1 LLIFGIYKIDI
12 KLIFILNLI
21 DKVKMSKSAKKTN
34 AKKIDYSAYVV
45 CVATGE
51 DRLME
56 NLVEIREQLGA
67 NFQIE
72 MTGLHVGDI
81 LIGRLGEEVTWDQ
94 SVVAENF
101 MKNKGDRQNL
111 DSLKPLIMIERK
123 SISDFCS
130 SFSSQHY
137 HNQKSRMMGF
147 RQQTGC
153 QCHLVVEG
161 YYDAMDLSN
170 YICKKPVSTLE
181 QCFTSIRVRD
191 NFFVKH
197 VENTYFHADYIF
209 KCLKTIEKYAI
220 WKGNY
225 CGIGDNLKKDFMESL
240 KARKKSNLTPSMC
253 FQLQISTIPNISNNM
268 AEKIV
273 EVYPNMRSLIE
284 AFDQE
289 GKHCLS
295 EIKVGKN
302 RFGKVKSERIFEYLD
317 LENKNSKTKTKIS
330 LTKKK

>member
-1 LLIFGIYKIDI
+1 
-12 KLIFILNLI
+12 
-21 DKVKMSKSAKKTN
+21 MSKSTTKKSSP
-34 AKKIDYSAYVV
+34 KKIDYSSYVV

-51 DRLME
+51 DRLLE
-56 NLVEIREQLGA
+56 SLVEIRQQLGV

-72 MTGLHVGDI
+72 MIGLHVGDV
-81 LIGRLGEEVTWDQ
+81 LIGRLVQEGEEVDWDR
-94 SVVAENF
+94 SVVADNF
-101 MKNKGDRQNL
+101 MNNTELNL
-111 DSLKPLIMIERK
+111 DNLKPLIMIERK

-147 RQQTGC
+147 RQQTSC

-197 VENTYFHADYIF
+197 VENIYFHADYIF
-209 KCLKTIEKYAI
+209 KCLKTIEKYQI
-220 WKGNY
+220 WKGSY
-225 CGIGDNLKKDFMESL
+225 CGIGDNLRKDFVESL

-273 EVYPNMRSLIE
+273 EIYPNIRSLIE
-284 AFDQE
+284 EFDQH

-302 RFGKVKSERIFEYLD
+302 RFGKVKSEKIFEFLS
-317 LENKNSKTKTKIS
+317 LESEKPKMRTKIS
-330 LTKKK
+330 LTKKN